1 LDRIG
6 MRVSGVSIPGFRASK
21 RAVGRASCAAL
32 LVLGVGALF
41 AAPAA
46 AWEEEPAA
54 PEYSISVVEGVT
66 TQPEEPILYTS
77 GSVRVPNNH
86 HAPVTL
92 RIVHNG
98 VTVAQDTETNGN
110 AGFSQVPLVGDTVY
124 LESPTGS
131 VVGSIVYD
139 GLPTMDP
146 TVCAGSTNFSG
157 QRSAGEEIEG
167 SYYTLVPHPT
177 YTARRPGEE
186 AQVSSLSGPSFA
198 GGFLNAPALGQTVRV
213 VEHLKTA
220 LAGGATF
227 TYRSENDR
235 PVGAC
240 PVPPAPPPP
249 PPVPALQ
256 GSIFKLVHT
265 TILRLLRLGWVDQ
278 VTINQP
284 GTVTQDLYQLGGAVP
299 AYAAAH
305 KSGHRHRHRPPAVLL
320 ARGSASAAG
329 AGKVNVMIRVTAKG
343 HRVLS
348 RSHRVRAELITTLK
362 ATSGAKLD
370 LETRTVTLNR

>member
-1 LDRIG
+1 
-6 MRVSGVSIPGFRASK
+6 MRLSGVPIPGFRAPK
-21 RAVGRASCAAL
+21 RTLGRASCLAL
-32 LVLGVGALF
+32 LTFGAGAVF
-41 AAPAA
+41 AGPAA
-46 AWEEEPAA
+46 AWDEEPTA

-77 GSVRVPNNH
+77 GSVRVPNDH
-86 HAPVTL
+86 HVQVTL

-110 AGFSQVPLVGDTVY
+110 AGFSQVPQVGDTVY

-131 VVGSIVYD
+131 VVGAIVYD
-139 GLPTMDP
+139 GLPLLEP
-146 TVCAGSTNFSG
+146 TVCAGSTSFSG
-157 QRSAGEEIEG
+157 QRSPNEEIEG

-186 AQVSSLSGPSFA
+186 AQISSLSGSSFA
-198 GGFLNAPALGQTVRV
+198 GNFLNPPELGQTLRV
-213 VEHLKTA
+213 VEHLKTE

-240 PVPPAPPPP
+240 PVPPTPPPP
-249 PPVPALQ
+249 PPPPALQ

-265 TILRLLRLGWVDQ
+265 TILELLKSGWLDQ

-284 GTVTQDLYQLGGAVP
+284 GTVTQDLYQVGGAVP
-299 AYAAAH
+299 ASASAR
-305 KSGHRHRHRPPAVLL
+305 KSRHRHRHRPPAVLL
-320 ARGSASAAG
+320 ARGSASAAA
-329 AGKVNVMIRVTAKG
+329 AGKVNVLLRVTAKG
-343 HRVLS
+343 RRVLHH
-348 RSHRVRAELITTLK
+348 SHRVRAELVTTLK
-362 ATSGAKLD
+362 ASSGAKLN
-370 LETRTVTLNR
+370 LATRTVTLQR

>member
-1 LDRIG
+1 
-6 MRVSGVSIPGFRASK
+6 M
-21 RAVGRASCAAL
+21 SCAAL
-32 LVLGVGALF
+32 LALAAGAVS

-46 AWEEEPAA
+46 AWEEELTA

-77 GSVRVPNNH
+77 GSVRVPNTH
-86 HAPVTL
+86 HVQVTL

-110 AGFSQVPLVGDTVY
+110 AGFSQVPQVGDTVY

-139 GLPTMDP
+139 GLPTLDP
-146 TVCAGSTNFSG
+146 TVCAGSTNLSG
-157 QRSAGEEIEG
+157 QRSANEEIEG
-167 SYYTLVPHPT
+167 SYYTLVPHPS

-198 GGFLNAPALGQTVRV
+198 GDFLTAPALGQTLRV

-256 GSIFKLVHT
+256 GSIFKLIHT
-265 TILRLLRLGWVDQ
+265 TILKLLKSGWLDQ

-284 GTVTQDLYQLGGAVP
+284 GTVTQDLYQLGGTVP
-299 AYAAAH
+299 AYASAH
-305 KSGHRHRHRPPAVLL
+305 ESRHRHKHRPPAVLL

-343 HRVLS
+343 RRALRH
-348 RSHRVRAELITTLK
+348 SHRMRAKLITTLK
-362 ATSGAKLD
+362 STSGAKLN
-370 LETRTVTLNR
+370 LETRTVTLDR